1 MGKSKQKKSVYNN
14 AIIAELVV
22 KYGFTRNYILK
33 SIRGERVGS
42 IPIKIQEEYKS
53 LLSLSNQAIR
63 QHINKL

>member
-1 MGKSKQKKSVYNN
+1 MDKSKQKKSVYNN
-14 AIIAELVV
+14 TIIAELVV